1 MFSNG
6 KKKRWIKNCSSE
18 VSNSSRG
25 ASFSSDDGNDRE
37 ALEKEIRKVYRKEI
51 SRDTRFFLQIKDEE
65 WFGEFVD
72 VSPSKTEIATKSILK
87 VVLKVS
93 SMDKWASQILFP

>member
-1 MFSNG
+1 M
-6 KKKRWIKNCSSE
+6 
-18 VSNSSRG
+18 
-25 ASFSSDDGNDRE
+25 
-37 ALEKEIRKVYRKEI
+37 YRKEI
-51 SRDTRFFLQIKDEE
+51 PGDTPFFLQIKDEE

-93 SMDKWASQILFP
+93 SMDKWASQILFPDNLISQKDYHSS